1 MEVTGHAPIVARPP
15 TEPGG
20 AFRRRAPMPNP
31 AIRAPRPVPPLAAS
45 LVLAALLAACTGQ
58 AGLPAGGGDGA
69 GAGGQVTP
77 SPVASEAPSRLD
89 ADAIDH
95 PTGATD
101 IVLRVG
107 EEGGFMMM
115 EAVMSRMPAFTLYG
129 DGRVIAA
136 QVPPAKAGINGV
148 PQQVLTETRLT
159 EDQVQDLL
167 RFAIFDGMLGVSK
180 EEFPVMVMDV
190 PTTVFEL
197 HAGGVDKTVKVAG
210 IGMDPQPGPD
220 AAVLRALAQL
230 AERLSSIS
238 GGTPYDAPASVA
250 ILAETEPAPGSVVAD
265 WPWPDLAPAAFVV
278 PPPDDPFGFTSHLLT
293 DAEATAIGIENGGS
307 ADPATYRAANGK
319 TYVVVVRPAL
329 PEEAAAAA

>member
-1 MEVTGHAPIVARPP
+1 MPTPAVRRTRPALPVAA
-15 TEPGG
+15 G
-20 AFRRRAPMPNP
+20 
-31 AIRAPRPVPPLAAS
+31 

-58 AGLPAGGGDGA
+58 AGLPAGGDGA
-69 GAGGQVTP
+69 GAGTQATP
-77 SPVASEAPSRLD
+77 SPVTTEAQTQPD
-89 ADAIDH
+89 ADRIDH

-129 DGRVIAA
+129 DGRVIVA
-136 QVPPAKAGINGV
+136 QVPPAKGQAGINGV

-167 RFAIFDGMLGVSK
+167 HFALFDGMLGVSK
-180 EEFPVMVMDV
+180 PEFPVMVMDV

-197 HAGGVDKTVKVAG
+197 HAGGIDKIVKVAG
-210 IGMDPQPGPD
+210 VGMDPQPGPD
-220 AAVLRALAQL
+220 AAVLRALGRL
-230 AERLSSIS
+230 AARLGSIS
-238 GGTPYDAPASVA
+238 GGTHYDAPASLA

-265 WPWPDLAPAAFVV
+265 WPWPDLAPAAFVA